1 MRLGLRLSLRSGG
14 CKLLVRY
21 WITFKSDQKYSSHHP
36 GYGFGV
42 GVTAYTLEDAMNLIE
57 KEVFKEG
64 LPKTEVVKADVKFDD
79 LDDGHVKP
87 NMGTISNR
95 GIWYP
100 LGFQKN
106 IGK

>member
-1 MRLGLRLSLRSGG
+1 
-14 CKLLVRY
+14 
-21 WITFKSDQKYSSHHP
+21 
-36 GYGFGV
+36 
-42 GVTAYTLEDAMNLIE
+42 MNLIE

-95 GIWYP
+95 GIWCP